1 MVFKIDYTDSFTE
14 DFERAINYISKE
26 LCNHQAAKD
35 LKDKIKVSLPLIKEF
50 PYSCPIVPNA
60 FIPQKQLRRKVINN
74 YSLFYEVDEK
84 RPVMLLRLV
93 AVLYTL
99 AMIVIVLLMLL
110 LMVFGNVITQVR

>member
-1 MVFKIDYTDSFTE
+1 MATRLWKKSKPNMVFRIDYTDSFTE

-35 LKDKIKVSLPLIKEF
+35 LKDKIKVSLSLIKEF

-84 RPVMLLRLV
+84 NKVVLVLRLILSRRDQR
-93 AVLYTL
+93 A
-99 AMIVIVLLMLL
+99 
-110 LMVFGNVITQVR
+110 